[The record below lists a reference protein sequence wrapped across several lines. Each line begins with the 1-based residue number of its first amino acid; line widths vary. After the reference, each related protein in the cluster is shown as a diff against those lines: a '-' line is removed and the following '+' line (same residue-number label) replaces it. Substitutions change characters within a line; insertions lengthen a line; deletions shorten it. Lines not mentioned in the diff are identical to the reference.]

1 MNIFTQLQISH
12 STGVSLFF
20 MCIALITDFLIL
32 MDSDSIEHKT
42 HLEANVM
49 AEKAGEENLLKS
61 KKDSEE
67 NSTIRN
73 NLNDGN

>member
-1 MNIFTQLQISH
+1 
-12 STGVSLFF
+12 
-20 MCIALITDFLIL
+20 MCIALITDVLIL
-32 MDSDSIEHKT
+32 MDSDNIEHKT

-61 KKDSEE
+61 KKDSED